1 MNLFLPEAGLVIW
14 MLVAFSILFFILAKF
29 AWPVILKS
37 VSQRQEHIAESL
49 RKADEAVKTLESLE
63 AKGNQII
70 AQAQAEQLKMVK
82 ETKDLNQKMI
92 SEAKAKAEQEA
103 AKIIEAANE
112 QIRREREN
120 AIKELRKEVASLSI
134 EMAEKVL
141 MTELANKKA
150 QSDYVSR
157 LLTSMEKDTPAS

>member
-14 MLVAFSILFFILAKF
+14 MLIAFSILFFVLAKF

-37 VSQRQEHIAESL
+37 VSARQEHIAESL

-70 AQAQAEQLKMVK
+70 AAAQAEQLKMVK
-82 ETKDLNQKMI
+82 ETKELNNKMI
-92 SEAKAKAEQEA
+92 SEAK
-103 AKIIEAANE
+103 ANE

-120 AIKELRKEVASLSI
+120 AIKELRKEVASMSI
-134 EMAEKVL
+134 DIAEKVL
-141 MTELANKKA
+141 QSELANKKA
-150 QSDYVSR
+150 QGDYIDR

>member
-1 MNLFLPEAGLVIW
+1 MNLFLPDAGLVIW
-14 MLVAFSILFFILAKF
+14 MLIAFSILFFILAKF

-37 VSQRQEHIAESL
+37 VSARQEHIAESL

-70 AQAQAEQLKMVK
+70 AAAQAEQLKMVK
-82 ETKDLNQKMI
+82 ETKELNNKMI
-92 SEAKAKAEQEA
+92 SEAKAKAEAEA
-103 AKIIEAANE
+103 AKIIEEANE

-120 AIKELRKEVASLSI
+120 AIKELRKAVASMSI
-134 EMAEKVL
+134 EIAEKVL
-141 MTELANKKA
+141 QSELANKKA
-150 QSDYVSR
+150 QSDYISR